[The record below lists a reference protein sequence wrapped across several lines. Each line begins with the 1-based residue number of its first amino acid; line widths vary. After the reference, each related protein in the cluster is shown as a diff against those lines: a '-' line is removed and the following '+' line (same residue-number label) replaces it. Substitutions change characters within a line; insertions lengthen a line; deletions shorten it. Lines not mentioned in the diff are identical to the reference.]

1 MWSASE
7 GGYAEPGE
15 RRRDAVVVTRRA
27 IVVEREQR
35 DELDT
40 GGGQCGGAFEHLLL
54 IAAFEQ
60 VADQDQDR
68 VVRLPDQS
76 LAIAER
82 AVDVCA
88 PAQLRAEEQFDRVGK
103 FRR

>member
-1 MWSASE
+1 

-15 RRRDAVVVTRRA
+15 RRRDSVVVTRRA
-27 IVVEREQR
+27 VIVEREQR
-35 DELDT
+35 DELDS
-40 GGGQCGGAFEHLLL
+40 GGGQCGGALEHLLL
-54 IAAFEQ
+54 IATFEQ
-60 VADQDQDR
+60 IADQDQDR
-68 VVRLPDQS
+68 IVRLPDQS

-88 PAQLRAEEQFDRVGK
+88 SAKLRAEKQFDRVGK